1 VSAISPALSVG
12 AFGDDAASLHGRLQ
26 SHGYDVSSAEVD
38 RRFFGPGTRAVL
50 QQFQTD
56 HDLPA
61 TGVVDAA
68 TSAALAA
75 SPVAPAAGP
84 VIASVAGRPI
94 GAIGDVRPPGP
105 QPNESRG
112 GPPGGAPEGEKA
124 IAEGAR
130 GDEVGGLHGT
140 LRRLGYDVPAAE
152 VSEAL
157 FGPGT
162 RAAVRDAQ
170 RRFGMEA
177 TGIADETTL
186 TALAAS
192 LAEHCGNRPPPPE
205 KYVVHGA
212 VRLARGGFLVGATV
226 CAFDVDLRHEQP
238 LGRPATTDGCGQYRI
253 EYTPRDFR
261 RSEVGQADL
270 VVRAYA
276 SDGTILA
283 ESPTLFNAPADAQVD
298 LVAGGAE
305 YLGPSEYERVV
316 ARLLPALDQV
326 APKQL
331 TLVDTQW
338 LGRETGLPLDW
349 IGAYALAAALA
360 KSAGIAAEVFYAL
373 LREQLPFR
381 GPSLLARPATALAAA
396 LDDAI
401 ARNIISDHPAEWRA
415 NAVAQLQQ
423 LAGEVLLGGDPAA
436 LGNLLTAAGV
446 PAGAQRSFARAYL
459 GQPVTTTELWANLT
473 ASLGAEAVTQLQ
485 TAMQWGV
492 VTFNHPPLVAALTQT
507 LGQPSDVARL
517 SPAEWRQA
525 IDQLA
530 TNGQPAVPA
539 RVQGATEDAR
549 RSLYAQQLH
558 ALAQSAFPT
567 VALAT
572 HLQESTV
579 AAGPGMRQFL
589 EANPDWN
596 IDTVPVR
603 AYLDSH
609 PVDAQTAASLA
620 QLQRVHRVTAQPE
633 WSVKLLEANFG
644 SAQAI
649 SRAGLDELASATG
662 ATPAQAAALRERAGA
677 IVDAAAVI
685 HARFSGTYNRPAL
698 PAVPDMQQAAV
709 QASPAYQDMFGPV
722 PLCGCDECGSVL
734 GASAYLVDLFQF
746 LRTWSQAAWEQLFQ
760 RRPDLKGLQLSCT
773 NTLTPLPLIDLVN
786 ELLEDTA
793 RQQPPAAR
801 QTTWTA
807 ADLAANP
814 EHLAF
819 DAYTP
824 LAAATFPWTLPFDLA
839 LEEARAYLRHLG
851 VSRLDV
857 MRTLASTIAPDETTL
872 ATELL
877 GMTTAEWA
885 AIVTAAV
892 VADGQPDPAWGN
904 KSMTELASVELFLA
918 HSGLHAAD
926 LPPLLSTRF
935 VNPDTIPLA
944 DRVGLSI
951 PDELCNPKTATI
963 VNLHG
968 DGMDRIRRFV
978 RLQRR
983 LGWTAAEL
991 DAALATI
998 ASGVLDGPGLVRL
1011 ARFERLRR
1019 QTHLPVA
1026 ELLTWWAPLDPR
1038 AGTSGRSQ
1046 YDEVFVSRAGIST
1059 GTSPDGTASTP
1070 DPLALDASA
1079 QPQGAGAGST
1089 LRTFLPRILAAL
1101 GITAADAGALLAPD
1115 LPVSLDSPLSRE
1127 NLSALYRALSL
1138 TRAASL
1144 SPADYGRLRR
1154 LCSPLTPFAGD
1165 IDSARRFLELAEA
1178 AAATALT
1185 LSEWA
1190 FLLRGEPVDGF
1201 AFDDASSTVFLTELR
1216 MALQTIDAGRTT
1228 SAADPDAVAVVRRK
1242 LAELVKGADL
1252 ATVIA
1257 FLDQAPGTPPNLLPP
1272 PLTLLGL
1279 DAAAVT
1285 ALTTSSASPPTDA
1298 DIRARYE
1305 LVRAPLLDYLALRD
1319 KTSLLIKRVA
1329 AAAGIMVELASAL
1342 AQDPFGVPGGPALV
1356 RVLLA
1361 PAIVD
1366 PAVAID
1372 PVTPA
1377 LQPAYRGLRLFGK
1390 QALLAGRLR
1399 LATGELSTIQARQAS
1414 LGWIDWTRLPA
1425 QDADVPLQWDAA
1437 AGLVQYV
1444 AIRDRLPR
1452 GRAPLWKV
1460 FALAG
1465 QPAPAG
1471 TTPADWQSQFFAELA
1486 RRTGWED
1493 VSATA
1498 TAAPQLTALADALGL
1513 QRADFATVAP
1523 LARLAAAVALADH
1536 LGLPG
1541 ATIGGPS
1548 GGWRAGVTPAL
1559 AADIKG
1565 AARSKHPGDQW
1576 LSIAKALRDPLRE
1589 QQRDAL
1595 LAYLVG
1601 TLGVYAD
1608 ANQAFDT
1615 LLIDVETSA
1624 CMLTSRIKQA
1634 LSSTQL
1640 FIERCLLGAE
1650 GEALRLPAEAAWQW
1664 KWMRSY
1670 RVWEANRQ
1678 VFLYPENWLRPELRT
1693 DKTNFF
1699 QELEDELHQKDLTAS
1714 AAEAAL
1720 RHYLEKLDAV
1730 ARLEIVGFVTQPG
1743 AFASLDRSG
1752 TQDTSAVHVIGRTQA
1767 PPHSYHYRRLERG
1780 WRWTPWEPI
1789 NADISGD
1796 HVMHMV
1802 WHGRL
1807 FVFWLQFHEK
1817 AKDQQQSPAIN
1828 TGGSTVASAPL
1839 PPPPKQLEIQ
1849 LAWTER
1855 KSDRWLPRRMSK
1867 DILIIEP
1874 GDQTQQQQSQLL
1886 RFSLN
1891 GYVTSDDA
1899 AALHVQC
1906 IFNGPLGRDEEP
1918 ADHNCMVG
1926 EFVFGS
1932 CTQQPAVVPFSSV
1945 SSRNVTAPSR
1955 CDRDGVWFAE
1965 TTGLSSQVDDPY
1977 EGWAACIIAS
1987 AAGGD
1992 AAREFIKEQQ
2002 DDDSLYLLRGRNT
2015 QNRDFTVTDP
2025 TVSTVVKV
2033 LAATP
2038 GQFTL
2043 SWPHDYAQFFS
2054 TPLFYWDQ
2062 QRAFYVTTPSRMR
2075 AIAHGIAHRTA
2086 MSPGLI
2092 NGTIQTYLP
2101 HQPIAPIAPVD
2112 PTPMLTPGM
2121 AVKPLALPRP
2131 MPSRR
2136 ELERMPIV
2144 ELLQMQ
2150 HPAATGMVVA
2160 TEDASSAPPEP
2171 LYRFFTHYHPYACTF
2186 LERLDRFGV
2195 DGFYAWNSDPVQQ
2208 KLGELPVQEL
2218 AWDEFSQTYRPVSP
2232 IVDPRYPRD
2241 EVEFSP
2247 CGAYAQYN
2255 WELFLHIPAYIAE
2268 RMRTEQNH
2276 EEALR
2281 WLSFVFDPTTSDT
2294 SDPAPTRFWKMARLR
2309 RENAQ
2314 NGDIVTLLH
2323 ELAAGHDLSGSGDC
2337 EAETLAAQI
2346 REWRHDPF
2354 DPHAV
2359 ARLRPTAYMRWVFN
2373 RYVQILID
2381 WGDRYFRQNTLESIN
2396 QAALRYVWAAELLG
2410 DRPDPIPLTKS
2421 ASPVTYQQLLNGT
2434 YPLDAFSDELENIVP
2449 DASNAPEALRF
2460 PVSYGPSQVF
2470 CVPPNEQLFTLWDTV
2485 ADRLFKIRHCMN
2497 IQGQVE
2503 RLPLFEP
2510 PISPELLIAAQQAG
2524 VDLESAVNGVE
2535 APVPRYRFGV
2545 VYERARELVSELRA
2559 LGSALQAAL
2568 EKRDAEDLALLRSA
2582 HEAALLTAVRTVR
2595 QAQVDESSQN
2605 LEALQSGRS
2614 ALQTRVSYYQQKSQ
2628 ELANPAE
2635 FAGLGLMIASQ
2646 VMHLVAQGLHLVS
2659 GVVGAVPQ
2667 FKLGV
2672 AGVGGSPTA
2681 TAEYGGTQIK
2691 QPPEKAAAALEAIGG
2706 ALNLASSISTTIG
2719 GYQRRQQDITMQ
2731 AQSGVDELAQLDKQI
2746 LAAQIRQQIT
2756 QTELDNHD
2764 LQIQQAGELDDFLR
2778 SKFTSR
2784 DLYDWMSGQLSA
2796 LYLQTYQLAF
2806 DMARRAERAFR
2817 FELGLFDDQR
2827 TFIQFGYW
2835 DNLKQGLLAGERLG
2849 TDLAR
2854 LHSAYLEENR
2864 RELELTKHV
2873 SLALTDPIALLA
2885 LRQEGTCHIT
2895 FNEQLFDLDMP
2906 GLYLRRIKSL
2916 ALSIPCVSGTY
2927 TTVACKLTLLSD
2939 TVRVDPAPGGSHG
2952 PTGPNDKRF
2961 VTTSGGTQPIVTSTA
2976 QNDAGLFEVNLRDE
2990 RYLPFEGA
2998 GVISQWKLE
3007 LVPEAQQFDWAT
3019 TSDVVLHLRYT
3030 ARDGGEQLR
3039 NAAAKSLQ
3047 QALQSGVRLF
3057 STRSEFPDALAA
3069 FVNTPPN
3076 SPDQTLTIQLSDADF
3091 PFPVHGKQ
3099 PKLGEW
3105 LVLVRWSDGTF
3116 GQLPLTLAAPQ
3127 RAAGAPP
3134 QVTEVTP
3141 WPPSP
3146 AEPAD
3151 TMAVDWAAQQISAA
3165 VQAFRCHDAGLGAW
3179 TLTAKASDLANLPP
3193 ERLDANGHL
3202 NADQLDDVLLVVTY
3216 AS

>member
-1 VSAISPALSVG
+1 VPL
-12 AFGDDAASLHGRLQ
+12 L
-26 SHGYDVSSAEVD
+26 
-38 RRFFGPGTRAVL
+38 
-50 QQFQTD
+50 
-56 HDLPA
+56 
-61 TGVVDAA
+61 
-68 TSAALAA
+68 
-75 SPVAPAAGP
+75 
-84 VIASVAGRPI
+84 
-94 GAIGDVRPPGP
+94 
-105 QPNESRG
+105 
-112 GPPGGAPEGEKA
+112 

-130 GDEVGGLHGT
+130 GDEVGDLHGT
-140 LRRLGYDVPAAE
+140 LRRLGYDVAAGE

-162 RAAVRDAQ
+162 RTAVREAQ
-170 RRFGMEA
+170 RRLGIEA
-177 TGIADETTL
+177 TGTADEITL

-192 LAEHCGNRPPPPE
+192 LGEHCGNRPPPPE
-205 KYVVHGA
+205 RYVVHGV
-212 VRLARGGFLVGATV
+212 VRRARGGFLVGATV
-226 CAFDVDLRHEQP
+226 YAFDIDLRHEQP
-238 LGRPATTDGCGQYRI
+238 LGRPATTDACGQYRI

-261 RSEVGQADL
+261 RSEVDQADL

-298 LVAGGAE
+298 LVVGGAE

-326 APKQL
+326 PPEQL
-331 TLVDTQW
+331 TILDTQW
-338 LGRETGLPLDW
+338 LGRETSLPLDC
-349 IGAYALAAALA
+349 IAAYALAAALA
-360 KSAGIAAEVFYAL
+360 KPTSIAAEVFYAL

-401 ARNIISDHPAEWRA
+401 ARNIIPDHPAEWRA
-415 NAVAQLQQ
+415 NAVAQLQR
-423 LAGEVLLGGDPAA
+423 LGGDVLLGGDSAA

-446 PAGAQRSFARAYL
+446 PAQAQRSFAQAYL
-459 GQPVTTTELWANLT
+459 GQPVTTAELWANLT
-473 ASLGAEAVTQLQ
+473 ASLGAETVAQLQ

-507 LGQPSDVARL
+507 LNQPSDVARL
-517 SPAEWRQA
+517 SPAAWRQA

-530 TNGQPAVPA
+530 TAGQPAVPA
-539 RVQGATEDAR
+539 RVQGPTEDAR

-572 HLQESTV
+572 HLQASTV
-579 AAGPGMRQFL
+579 AAGPEMRQFL

-596 IDTVPVR
+596 IDAVPVR

-609 PVDAQTAASLA
+609 PLDPQTAASLA
-620 QLQRVHRVTAQPE
+620 QLQRVHRVTAQPQ

-649 SRAGLDELASATG
+649 SRVGLDELASATG

-685 HARFSGTYNRPAL
+685 HARFSAAYNRPAL

-709 QASPAYQDMFGPV
+709 QASSAYQDIFGPA
-722 PLCGCDECGSVL
+722 PLCSCDECGSVL
-734 GASAYLVDLFQF
+734 GAAAYLVDLFQF
-746 LRTWSQAAWEQLFQ
+746 LQTWSQAAWERLFQ
-760 RRPDLKGLQLSCT
+760 LRPDLKGLQLSCA

-786 ELLEDTA
+786 ELLEDAA
-793 RQQPPAAR
+793 RQQPPTAR

-814 EHLAF
+814 EHLAV
-819 DAYTP
+819 DAYAP
-824 LAAATFPWTLPFDLA
+824 LATATFPWTLPFDLA

-857 MRTLASTIAPDETTL
+857 MRTLASATAPDETTL

-885 AIVTAAV
+885 AIATAAV

-904 KSMTELASVELFLA
+904 KSTTELASVEVFLA
-918 HSGLHAAD
+918 QSGLHAAD

-935 VNPDTIPLA
+935 VNPDTTPLA
-944 DRVGLSI
+944 DRIGLSI
-951 PDELCNPKTATI
+951 PDELCNPETTTI

-983 LGWTAAEL
+983 LGWAAAEL

-998 ASGVLDGPGLVRL
+998 AGGVLDGLGLVRL

-1019 QTHLPVA
+1019 RTRLPVA
-1026 ELLTWWAPLDPR
+1026 ELLSWWAPLDPR
-1038 AGTSGRSQ
+1038 AGTSGRSP

-1059 GTSPDGTASTP
+1059 ATSPDGSASTP

-1079 QPQGAGAGST
+1079 QPQGAGGGST

-1101 GITAADAGALLAPD
+1101 GLTAADADALLAPD
-1115 LPVSLDSPLSRE
+1115 LLASLDSPLSRE

-1138 TRAASL
+1138 CRAANL

-1165 IDSARRFLELAEA
+1165 IDAARQFLELAEA
-1178 AAATALT
+1178 VTATV
-1185 LSEWA
+1185 LSLSDWA
-1190 FLLRGEPVDGF
+1190 FLLRGEPIDGF
-1201 AFDDASSTVFLTELR
+1201 AFDDASSTVLLTELR
-1216 MALQTIDAGRTT
+1216 MALQTIDAKRAS

-1252 ATVIA
+1252 AAAIA
-1257 FLDQAPGTPPNLLPP
+1257 FLDQAPGTPLNLLPP
-1272 PLTLLGL
+1272 PLMLLGL
-1279 DAAAVT
+1279 DT
-1285 ALTTSSASPPTDA
+1285 ATVATLTTPPVSAPTDA

-1305 LVRAPLLDYLALRD
+1305 LVRAPLLDYLAVRD
-1319 KTSLLIKRVA
+1319 KTSLLVRRAA
-1329 AAAGIMVELASAL
+1329 AAAGITVELASAL

-1356 RVLLA
+1356 QVLLA
-1361 PAIVD
+1361 PALVD
-1366 PAVAID
+1366 PTIAID
-1372 PVTPA
+1372 PATA
-1377 LQPAYRGLRLFGK
+1377 QLKPAYRGLRLFGK

-1399 LATGELSTIQARQAS
+1399 LAADELRTIQARQAL
-1414 LGWIDWTRLPA
+1414 LGWLDWTRLPA
-1425 QDADVPLQWDAA
+1425 QDADAALPWDAA

-1452 GRAPLWKV
+1452 GRAPLWEV

-1471 TTPADWQSQFFAELA
+1471 TTPADWRSRFLAELA
-1486 RRTGWED
+1486 RRTGWDD
-1493 VSATA
+1493 VAATA
-1498 TAAPQLTALADALGL
+1498 TAAPQLAALADALGL
-1513 QRADFATVAP
+1513 QRADFVTVAP
-1523 LARLAAAVALADH
+1523 LARLAAAVDLADH

-1548 GGWRAGVTPAL
+1548 GGWRADVTPVL

-1601 TLGVYAD
+1601 TRGVYTD
-1608 ANQAFDT
+1608 VNQAFDT
-1615 LLIDVETSA
+1615 LLIDVEMSA

-1634 LSSTQL
+1634 ISSTQL
-1640 FIERCLLGAE
+1640 LVERCLLGAE

-1720 RHYLEKLDAV
+1720 HHYLEKLDTV
-1730 ARLEIVGFVTQPG
+1730 ARLEIVGFVTQSD
-1743 AFASLDRSG
+1743 AFPSLDRSG
-1752 TQDTSAVHVIGRTQA
+1752 IQDTSAVHVIGRTQA
-1767 PPHSYHYRRLERG
+1767 PPHHYYYRRLERG

-1789 NADISGD
+1789 NVDIAGD
-1796 HVMHMV
+1796 HVMPMV
-1802 WHGRL
+1802 WYGRL

-1817 AKDQQQSPAIN
+1817 AKEQQQSPAIN
-1828 TGGSTVASAPL
+1828 LNSRKTGDDTTGGTVESKPL

-1849 LAWTER
+1849 LAWAER

-1874 GDQTQQQQSQLL
+1874 GEQTQQTQNQLL

-1906 IFNGPLGRDEEP
+1906 IYNGPRGRDEEP
-1918 ADHNCMVG
+1918 RDHNCMVG

-1932 CTQQPAVVPFSSV
+1932 CTQQPSVVPFRFV
-1945 SSRNVTAPSR
+1945 EARKVLAPPRS
-1955 CDRDGVWFAE
+1955 DRGGVWFTE
-1965 TTGLSSQVDDPY
+1965 TTASYSQVDDPF
-1977 EGWAACIIAS
+1977 EAATALTIAS

-1992 AAREFIKEQQ
+1992 AAREFLGQRHE
-2002 DDDSLYLLRGRNT
+2002 DDGLYLLRGRNS
-2015 QNRDFTVTDP
+2015 QSRDIMATDP
-2025 TVSTVVKV
+2025 TVSAVVKV

-2054 TPLFYWDQ
+2054 APLFYWDQ
-2062 QRAFYVTTPSRMR
+2062 QRAFYVTTQSRIIVR
-2075 AIAHGIAHRTA
+2075 GIAHRTA

-2112 PTPMLTPGM
+2112 PTPMLPPST
-2121 AVKPLALPRP
+2121 AVEPLALPRP
-2131 MPSRR
+2131 MSSRR
-2136 ELERMPIV
+2136 EIERMPVV

-2160 TEDASSAPPEP
+2160 TEDTSSAPPEP

-2208 KLGELPVQEL
+2208 KLGELPLQEL
-2218 AWDEFSQTYRPVSP
+2218 AWDQFQQTYKPVSP

-2241 EVEFSP
+2241 EVEFKP

-2255 WELFLHIPAYIAE
+2255 WELFLHIPLYIAE

-2281 WLSFVFDPTTSDT
+2281 WLSFVFDPTTPDT
-2294 SDPAPTRFWKMARLR
+2294 SDPAPMRPWKMARLR
-2309 RENAQ
+2309 REDPND
-2314 NGDIVTLLH
+2314 GDIVTLLH
-2323 ELAAGHDLSGSGDC
+2323 DLAAGHDLSGSGDC

-2359 ARLRPTAYMRWVFN
+2359 ARLRPAAYKRWVFN
-2373 RYVQILID
+2373 RYVQTLID

-2410 DRPDPIPLTKS
+2410 ERPDPIPLSES

-2449 DASNAPEALRF
+2449 PASNAPEALRF
-2460 PVSYGPSQVF
+2460 PVSYGPSEVF

-2497 IQGQVE
+2497 IQGQVQQ
-2503 RLPLFEP
+2503 LPLFEP

-2524 VDLESAVNGVE
+2524 VDLQSAVNGVE

-2559 LGSALQAAL
+2559 LGNALQGAL
-2568 EKRDAEDLALLRSA
+2568 EKRDAEDLALLRST
-2582 HEAALLTAVRTVR
+2582 HEAALLEAVRTVR

-2605 LEALQSGRS
+2605 LEAVQSGRS
-2614 ALQTRVSYYQQKSQ
+2614 ALQTRVGYYQQKSQ

-2635 FAGLGLMIASQ
+2635 QTGLALLITSQ
-2646 VMHLVAQGLHLVS
+2646 VLHLVAQGLHAAT
-2659 GVVGAVPQ
+2659 GVVGLIPL
-2667 FKLGV
+2667 FKTGV
-2672 AGVGGSPTA
+2672 MGIGGTPVA
-2681 TAEYGGTQIK
+2681 TFEYGGVQIK
-2691 QPPEKAAAALEAIGG
+2691 SPIESAAYGLEAVGS
-2706 ALNLASSISTTIG
+2706 ALNVAGSISTTIG
-2719 GYQRRQQDITMQ
+2719 GYQRRQDDVTMQ
-2731 AQSGVDELAQLDKQI
+2731 AQSGVDELTQLDKQL
-2746 LAAQIRQQIT
+2746 LAAQIRQQIA

-2854 LHSAYLEENR
+2854 LHSTYLEENR

-2885 LRQEGTCHIT
+2885 LRQEGACYVTL
-2895 FNEQLFDLDMP
+2895 NEQLFDLDMP

-2939 TVRVDPAPGGSHG
+2939 TVRIDPAPGSSHG
-2952 PTGPNDKRF
+2952 PTGPNDTRF

-3019 TSDVVLHLRYT
+3019 ISDVVLHLRYT

-3039 NAAAKSLQ
+3039 KPAADGLKK
-3047 QALQSGVRLF
+3047 ALQGGVRLF
-3057 STRSEFPDALAA
+3057 SARSEFPDALAA
-3069 FVNTPPN
+3069 FVNPPPN

-3091 PFPVHGKQ
+3091 PFPVQGKQ

-3105 LVLVRWSDGTF
+3105 LVLIRWSDGTF
-3116 GQLPLTLAAPQ
+3116 GKLPLTLAAPKP
-3127 RAAGAPP
+3127 AAGAPP
-3134 QVTEVTP
+3134 TVTKVTP
-3141 WPPSP
+3141 WPPPSS
-3146 AEPAD
+3146 AQPAD
-3151 TMAVDWAAQQISAA
+3151 TMGVDWAAQQISAA
-3165 VQAFRCHDAGLGAW
+3165 VQAFRCTNAGLGAW
-3179 TLTAKASDLANLPP
+3179 TLTAKASDLASLP